1 MRHTKIHFPNISS
14 RAWEHPADRAALS
27 ALQSVPGLDIILQKV
42 VGTTVERS
50 LRLLA
55 LSSAVRVSER
65 QFAKVNTLYKEACTI
80 LDVKN
85 VPELYISASPFIN
98 ARAVGMEKPF
108 IILNSALLDS
118 LSDQELLAVIAH
130 ELGHCLSGHLLY
142 STLLVLLTNFSMPVL
157 STIPLGAA
165 AIATIRMA
173 LMEWYRKSE
182 LSCDRAGLL
191 VVQDPDVC
199 YDLEMKL
206 AGGSQ
211 ISQMDINDFF
221 VQAYEYES
229 SGSMVD
235 SVHKIL
241 NILGATHPFPVLR
254 LVELKKWVDSGEYGR
269 ILSGGFASN
278 DTDAPRFYNAPNYAR
293 PEEAKEQKVADNF
306 KEAAKKYKEDFS
318 QSADPLVSKVGDIA
332 EVAADAAL
340 IFAENLKKQFRK

>member
-27 ALQSVPGLDIILQKV
+27 ALQSVPGLDIVLQKV

-50 LRLLA
+50 LRLIA

-118 LSDQELLAVIAH
+118 LSEQELLAVIAH

-142 STLLVLLTNFSMPVL
+142 STLLVLLTNFSMPIL
-157 STIPLGAA
+157 TSIPLGAA
-165 AIATIRMA
+165 AIAAIRMA

-191 VVQDPDVC
+191 VVQDPDIC
-199 YDLEMKL
+199 YGLEMKL

-211 ISQMDINDFF
+211 VSQMDINDFF
-221 VQAYEYES
+221 MQAYEYES
-229 SGSMVD
+229 SGSLVD

-241 NILGATHPFPVLR
+241 NLLGATHPFPVLR
-254 LVELKKWVDSGEYGR
+254 LVELKKWVDSGDYGR

-293 PEEAKEQKVADNF
+293 PEDVKEQKVADNF

-318 QSADPLVSKVGDIA
+318 QSSDPLVSKVGDIA
-332 EVAADAAL
+332 EAAADAAL
-340 IFAENLKKQFRK
+340 IFAESLKKQFKK